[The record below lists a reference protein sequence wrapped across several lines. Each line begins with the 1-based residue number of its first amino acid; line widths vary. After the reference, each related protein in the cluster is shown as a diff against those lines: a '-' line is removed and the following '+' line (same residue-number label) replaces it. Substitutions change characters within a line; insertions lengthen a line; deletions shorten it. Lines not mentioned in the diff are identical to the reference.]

1 MNTGFIVV
9 QILLAILF
17 FLASLMKVTRSKDK
31 LAESM
36 QWVEGFSGGQVRL
49 IRVLEMLGAVGLVLP
64 ALTGILPW
72 LSILNAAGL
81 GLLMVGAI
89 ITHLRR
95 KEFSNLMVILVL
107 LALIVLVVYGFISLS
122 PVQLLA

>member
-95 KEFSNLMVILVL
+95 KEFSNLMVNLVL
-107 LALIVLVVYGFISLS
+107 LTLIVFVGYGFISLS
-122 PVQLLA
+122 PVQLMA